1 MVVQMSLSTTTER
14 VDTEQAEPPARPRRF
29 GVGSRFLAPL
39 IMLAVVAV
47 GAALPLIGNHIFYF
61 WDDTAGVGVPVWH
74 RIADSYLHGHIPL
87 LNLDMWRG
95 GNFAAEGATGM
106 WNPVTV
112 LVAIGTYFIDN
123 LAVGIAVGKIFFML
137 LMAGGSYLLARNYG
151 VRRSLAAVVG
161 AMLPF
166 AGYSFFM
173 DSTSWVN
180 ALMET
185 SFIPWVWWTARLAR
199 QGRSAFWLVI
209 TGYLACS
216 LGNPYGLLAVGLLI
230 LAMMVEAWCAG
241 ARRRAVA
248 LALAGISVLLLNVMV
263 FLPLLLTESVGYR
276 AGSGTFNDG
285 FLKPSLTNLLE
296 MSTPSVQ
303 PEITNFSHGFLTVP
317 AVYLAWFVL
326 PMVPWLR
333 WRLLREQW
341 RSYIG
346 IYVFGGI
353 YLLLM
358 LGPSEIWLFRWPL
371 RLIDFFW
378 FPVVLLWA
386 LLANQGPLT
395 THRRRR
401 AAASVVIILFGAWL
415 SWGERPELSHV
426 VVYGTLAVLVLVAL
440 LIRVGWLTRAGF
452 AVFMVGILAVLGLQV
467 LWFPANH
474 NVLNYQFPNSAEHLR
489 TQFAKYQGGVTVQ
502 IASMDHI
509 ASKDLLPDRAYQDM
523 LFGSMYS
530 VAGVEST
537 TDYSGIG
544 YSKVDT
550 TMCMIYQGSS
560 CADTWQ
566 HIWAQPDG
574 YSVPTIDLFRARTVV
589 VQDSLIDTRAFPVP
603 AGWHRAPAADQSGLV
618 TVYQRD
624 AAIPWPQGR
633 LSNATNGVTVTADQ
647 LTGTV
652 AEHLTYQRTDA
663 NGPAQLTFA
672 RLDWPGYTAT
682 VNGHPATVESGPS
695 GLVVV
700 DLPAGVPSGQ
710 VDVDW
715 TPPGN
720 NVSIA
725 AAILGGALAIGL
737 AVAPWLLRRRRRN
750 QTSGS
755 PVEGELIS

>member
-1 MVVQMSLSTTTER
+1 MSLSTTTER
-14 VDTEQAEPPARPRRF
+14 VDSEQAEPPGRLRRF
-29 GVGSRFLAPL
+29 GVGNRFLAPL
-39 IMLAVVAV
+39 IMLVVVAV

-74 RIADSYLHGHIPL
+74 RIAQSYLHGHIPL

-106 WNPVTV
+106 WNPITV

-137 LMAGGSYLLARNYG
+137 LLSGGSYLLARNYG

-173 DSTSWVN
+173 DSTSWIN

-230 LAMMVEAWCAG
+230 LAMFVEAWFAG
-241 ARRRAVA
+241 VRRRAVA
-248 LALAGISVLLLNVMV
+248 LAVAGISVLLLNVMV
-263 FLPLLLTESVGYR
+263 FLPLLLTTSVGYR

-296 MSTPSVQ
+296 MSTPAVQ
-303 PEITNFSHGFLTVP
+303 PEMTNFSHGFLTVP
-317 AVYLAWFVL
+317 AMYLAWFVL

-333 WRLLREQW
+333 WRLLREKW
-341 RSYIG
+341 RDYMG

-353 YLLLM
+353 YLMLM
-358 LGPSEIWLFRWPL
+358 LGPSDIWLFRWPL

-378 FPVVLLWA
+378 FPFVLVWA
-386 LLANQGPLT
+386 LLANQGPLR
-395 THRRRR
+395 THWRWR
-401 AAASVVIILFGAWL
+401 AVASVAIIMFGAWL
-415 SWGERPELSHV
+415 AFGERPERAAIEL
-426 VVYGTLAVLVLVAL
+426 YGTAAVLVLVAL

-452 AVFMVGILAVLGLQV
+452 AVLMVGILAVLGLQV
-467 LWFPANH
+467 VWYPGNY
-474 NVLNYQFPNSAEHLR
+474 NVLNYQFPNSTRHLQ
-489 TQFAKYQGGVTVQ
+489 TQFAKYQGVTVQ
-502 IASMDHI
+502 VASMDHI
-509 ASKDLLPDRAYQDM
+509 QGKDLLPNRAYQDM

-544 YSKVDT
+544 YTKLDT
-550 TMCMIYQGSS
+550 TLCMTYQGSS

-566 HIWAQPDG
+566 NIWQQPDG
-574 YSVPTIDLFRARTVV
+574 YTVPTADLVRARTVV
-589 VQDSLIDTRAFPVP
+589 VQNALLDTRTDPVP
-603 AGWHRAPAADQSGLV
+603 AGWHRSPQDDQSGLV

-624 AAIPWPQGR
+624 TPIQWPQGR
-633 LSNATNGVTVTADQ
+633 LSYATDTVRVTADQ

-652 AEHLTYQRTDA
+652 DEHLSYQRTGE
-663 NGPAQLTFA
+663 GPAELTFA

-682 VNGHPATVESGPS
+682 VNGRSATVRSGPA

-700 DLPAGVPSGQ
+700 DLPAGVTDGQ
-710 VDVDW
+710 VDVVW

-720 NVSIA
+720 TVSIA
-725 AAILGGALAIGL
+725 AAIVGGVLAIGL
-737 AVAPWLLRRRRRN
+737 AVAPWLLRRRRRD
-750 QTSGS
+750 QPSGS

>member
-1 MVVQMSLSTTTER
+1 MSLGTATER
-14 VDTEQAEPPARPRRF
+14 ADAQPTEPPTGPLPRF
-29 GVGSRFLAPL
+29 AAQSRWLAPV
-39 IMLAVVAV
+39 IMLVVVAV

-173 DSTSWVN
+173 DSTAWVN
-180 ALMET
+180 ALMT
-185 SFIPWVWWTARLAR
+185 TAFIPWVWWTARLTR
-199 QGRSAFWLVI
+199 QGRSAIWLVI

-216 LGNPYGLLAVGLLI
+216 LGNPYSLLAVGLLI
-230 LAMMVEAWCAG
+230 FAMIVEAWFNG
-241 ARRRAVA
+241 VRRRAGA
-248 LALAGISVLLLNVMV
+248 LAVAGISVLLLNVMV
-263 FLPLLLTESVGYR
+263 FLPLLLSESVGYR
-276 AGSGTFNDG
+276 NGSGTFNDG

-296 MSTPSVQ
+296 MSSPAVQ

-317 AVYLAWFVL
+317 AMYLAWFVL

-341 RSYIG
+341 RANIG

-353 YLLLM
+353 YLMLM

-386 LLANQGPLT
+386 LLANQGPQR
-395 THRRRR
+395 THWRWRVLAS
-401 AAASVVIILFGAWL
+401 AAIIVFGAWL
-415 SWGERPELSHV
+415 AFGERPERAVIELA
-426 VVYGTLAVLVLVAL
+426 GTFVVLVLFGF
-440 LIRVGWLTRAGF
+440 LIRFGWLTRAGF
-452 AVFMVGILAVLGLQV
+452 AVFMAGILAVLGLQV
-467 LWFPANH
+467 HWFPGNY
-474 NVLNYQFPNSAEHLR
+474 NVLDYQFPNSTKQLQA
-489 TQFAKYQGGVTVQ
+489 QFAKYQGVTVQ
-502 IASMDHI
+502 VASMADI
-509 ASKDLLPDRAYQDM
+509 AGPDLLPDRAYKDM

-544 YSKVDT
+544 FTKVDT
-550 TMCMIYQGSS
+550 TLCMIYQGTS
-560 CADTWQ
+560 CADSWKN
-566 HIWAQPDG
+566 IWAVPDG
-574 YSVPTIDLFRARTVV
+574 YPVPVADLFRAQTVV
-589 VQDSLIDTRAFPVP
+589 VQNALLDTRNDPAP
-603 AGWHRAPAADQSGLV
+603 AGWHVSPADNQSGLV
-618 TVYQRD
+618 TVYKRD
-624 AAIPWPQGR
+624 APIQWPAGR
-633 LSNATNGVTVTADQ
+633 LSYATNDVHVTADAMN
-647 LTGTV
+647 GPV
-652 AEHLTYQRTDA
+652 DEHLSYQRNGD
-663 NGPAQLTFA
+663 GPAELTFA
-672 RLDWPGYTAT
+672 RLNWPGYTAT
-682 VNGHPATVESGPS
+682 VNGQRATVTTGPS

-700 DLPAGVPSGQ
+700 HLPAGVASGQ

-720 NVSIA
+720 TVSVA
-725 AAILGGALAIGL
+725 AAILGGLLAIGL
-737 AVAPWLLRRRRRN
+737 AVAPWLLRRRRRG
-750 QTSGS
+750 QSS
-755 PVEGELIS
+755 DRPVEGELIS